1 MSDQPWWKKEYI
13 KTSEKQRQ
21 KEDLKKLDKTSSV
34 SLLKPRILTKRE
46 VEALRKGIF
55 PTKQHPPAVPPTQE
69 QIKTSQRRAL
79 VRTMKLGKGRR
90 RNRSRKYN
98 K

>member
-1 MSDQPWWKKEYI
+1 MSDLPWWKKEYM

-21 KEDLKKLDKTSSV
+21 REDLNKLHATSSI

-46 VEALRKGIF
+46 VEALRKGVF
-55 PTKQHPPAVPPTQE
+55 PTNQHPPKVPPTQE